1 MGYNNIRKDI
11 IINHKEDEMKEE
23 LEKII
28 EDIGHKDLSTK
39 RNSQNGEK
47 EKFSEL
53 FNRLKQFDEISH
65 SYKYDLL
72 SIPPAIRM
80 VLKIF
85 PHKYCK
91 NNSLKVKFLR
101 AFVTTVIPGAN
112 ENQDNL
118 VSMYLDS
125 YYPFQTYC
133 GYFVYDLNR
142 RSKKLFNNKEFFN
155 LSEDEKTQVINNA
168 LNGRELSR
176 RLYKGAILMAQV
188 SYYGAVYDE
197 EKGCPLIDF
206 PGRNNGYNK
215 EAIAYPYS
223 STLFDKELSLDG
235 HPW

>member
-1 MGYNNIRKDI
+1 
-11 IINHKEDEMKEE
+11 MKKE

-28 EDIGHKDLSTK
+28 KDIGHNYLSGK

-47 EKFSEL
+47 EKFSDL
-53 FNRLKQFDEISH
+53 FNRLKKYDAISQ
-65 SYKYDLL
+65 SNKYDLL

-85 PHKYCK
+85 PHEYCK
-91 NNSLKVKFLR
+91 NNSLKEKYLR
-101 AFVTTVIPGAN
+101 AFVTTIIPGAN
-112 ENQDNL
+112 ENEDNL
-118 VSMYLDS
+118 VKMYLDS

-133 GYFVYDLNR
+133 GYFVYDLNK
-142 RSKKLFNNKEFFN
+142 RSNKLFNKKEFFD
-155 LSEDEKTQVINNA
+155 LSYDEKTQVINNA
-168 LNGRELSR
+168 LNGRELAR

-206 PGRNNGYNK
+206 PGRNNGYSK
-215 EAIAYPYS
+215 EELAYPYS
-223 STLFDKELSLDG
+223 KELFDNELSLDG